1 MQQQMQQQLQQQ
13 TAMMQAEMQRVQQ
26 LAQQEMQRELA
37 KARAQLA
44 QQVEKSKETV
54 KQVLSFFNECYF
66 LSLILLDHKLSYSK
80 SRPQRLRFPA
90 AILSAGLCLGLSW
103 IREAC
108 RSWIEGGD
116 GGVLGLSSRGGL

>member
-1 MQQQMQQQLQQQ
+1 MMQQQMQQQLQQQ

-54 KQVLSFFNECYF
+54 KQVLSFFNERYF
-66 LSLILLDHKLSYSK
+66 LSLILLDHKPDLDNKRYFYSESTSAFPGCGSSRWAVSGLVLDQRSLS
-80 SRPQRLRFPA
+80 
-90 AILSAGLCLGLSW
+90 
-103 IREAC
+103 
-108 RSWIEGGD
+108 
-116 GGVLGLSSRGGL
+116 VLG